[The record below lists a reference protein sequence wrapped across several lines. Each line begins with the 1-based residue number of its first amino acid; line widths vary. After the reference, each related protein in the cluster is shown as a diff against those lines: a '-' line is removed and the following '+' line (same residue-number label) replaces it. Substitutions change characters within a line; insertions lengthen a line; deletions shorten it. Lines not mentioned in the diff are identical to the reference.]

1 MATSEYVQW
10 FERGRAHQFEGRP
23 LDAMLCFR
31 RAARAEPRA
40 SDPHFVLGEVLWQLG
55 RVPDAIAAWRESAR
69 LSPSHLAPAQA
80 LAEAL
85 LATGDW
91 SGAHAAAGR
100 VLAIAP
106 DDLRAAL
113 IRAIAAAG
121 TDSAAAAASFV
132 DVGTLLA
139 RQPSYLA
146 VPALAG
152 PLAAVLD
159 RAESG
164 GAREPLL
171 DFLAQRPAQCAGAPA
186 LLVALVI
193 ERLASLPTRDMLDAW
208 VALALERSFGAG
220 EREPLRRIALA
231 LARADARAAAILCER
246 YGQLCAAAFA
256 PPVPL
261 LWPRRTA
268 GRRLRVVVLVDA
280 GDERI
285 VPFAALSADAFDVAF
300 AVFGSADL
308 PSLAGRQAIALPDE
322 PDAAA
327 ARAIALRDPDVL
339 VDLVGAERAGGPM
352 LATKPARAIWTLET
366 LRLPLRAPLVDRLCG
381 DVADAT
387 AELSA
392 HDAAQDPA
400 RDCPLD
406 AAALQATWERA
417 VRTHQSGDA
426 DSALVQYDAVLE
438 LQPGAASALFLAGVA
453 RRDKGRVA
461 GARELFVSALASAPA
476 YVDAR
481 VAAAR
486 AALAMHDPDAAVALC
501 EEGLARQ
508 SDPRL
513 ARALGDAQLAR
524 RDAVAAAAAFGAALA
539 LDPNDAEAHY
549 GQGVALQ
556 MQRQYGDAAR
566 AYQRALTLRPD
577 LTPAHFNLG
586 VLFQEQ
592 GAVDAAVAAYGE
604 VLAAEPDNVA
614 AHKNLCETL
623 QGAGR
628 IDEWLASFRRFEA
641 RCPTALPLAVQAL
654 EACQYRGDFA
664 ALGRYLD
671 GLAQERFVAA
681 GDAELVDSLEQL
693 LFLLLY
699 FDVRADTAAR
709 YAELYDEAATRFYG
723 PPLPRPGARRPGRL
737 RVGYLSGDL
746 RDHVMGKMM
755 WSAVERHDRARF
767 ELFFYSLSDKSDE
780 WTEKFRGLADRFEV
794 VAGLDA
800 RAAATR
806 IASDD
811 LDVLVDLSTH
821 TKGAQPGILALKPA
835 RVQITHV
842 ASAGTVGLS
851 AIDFKLTDRFCDVP
865 EAQAFQVETLLPM
878 DGCVYP
884 YRHVAPPAEHPFHR
898 ERLRIADDA
907 MVIGAFVNP
916 LKLSRRCLDLWRQVL
931 ARIPR
936 SLLAFSPLSPAVRG
950 AYERL
955 AAAAGIDRARL
966 VFLPQGRDEAE
977 GRARYALVDFALD
990 PLPYGGANGTLE
1002 ALDMGVPV
1010 VTLVGRRHG
1019 ERTSYSMLTNLG
1031 VTDTIAASGREYVD
1045 VAARLAEDAAF
1056 NRDVRAR
1063 IRAGIAHSPLTD
1075 MPAHARALERAY
1087 VAALAAKAP
1096 EALADAERV
1105 RDG

>member
-55 RVPDAIAAWRESAR
+55 RLSDAIAAWRESTR

-91 SGAHAAAGR
+91 TAAEVAAER

-106 DDLRAAL
+106 DEPRAAL
-113 IRAIAAAG
+113 IRAIASVRSEPAE
-121 TDSAAAAASFV
+121 SARSLGEIEA
-132 DVGTLLA
+132 LLVQA
-139 RQPSYLA
+139 PSYLA

-152 PLAAVLD
+152 PLATVLD
-159 RAESG
+159 RALPG
-164 GAREPLL
+164 GAREALL
-171 DFLAQRPAQCAGAPA
+171 DGLARRPEQLVAAPG
-186 LLVALVI
+186 LLVALVV
-193 ERLASLPTRDMLDAW
+193 ERLADTGNRDALDPWIVQTGAR
-208 VALALERSFGAG
+208 AYGAG
-220 EREPLRRIALA
+220 EREPLRRIAVA
-231 LARADARAAAILCER
+231 LAEFDPGAAASLCER
-246 YGQLCAAAFA
+246 YAQLCAAAFA

-268 GRRLRVVVLVDA
+268 ARRCRVIVLAAADDA
-280 GDERI
+280 TIEA
-285 VPFAALSADAFDVAF
+285 FAALSHNAFDVAF
-300 AVFGSADL
+300 AVFGATEP
-308 PSLAGRQAIALPDE
+308 PSIAGHTAIALPE
-322 PDAAA
+322 QPDVAA
-327 ARAIALRDPDVL
+327 ARAIALRDADVL
-339 VDLVGAERAGGPM
+339 VDLVGATRAGGPV
-352 LATKPARAIWTLET
+352 LASKPARAIWTLAT
-366 LRLPLRAPLVDRLCG
+366 LPLPHRAPLVDRICR
-381 DVADAT
+381 DVSDAT
-387 AELSA
+387 AALSA
-392 HDAAQDPA
+392 LAAEADSGS
-400 RDCPLD
+400 DCPLD
-406 AAALQATWERA
+406 ATALQAAWEGA

-426 DSALVQYDAVLE
+426 AAALAQYDAVLG
-438 LQPGAASALFLAGVA
+438 LQPGAASVLFLSGVA
-453 RRDKGRVA
+453 RRDVGDVA
-461 GARELFVSALASAPA
+461 GARERFLSAVAVAPA

-486 AALAMHDPDAAVALC
+486 AALSMGDAEAAVALC
-501 EEGLARQ
+501 EDGLARA
-508 SDPRL
+508 SDARL
-513 ARALGDAQLAR
+513 ARTLGDAQVVR
-524 RDAVAAAAAFGAALA
+524 RDGVAAAVAFASALA

-556 MQRQYGDAAR
+556 MQRRHGDAAR
-566 AYQRALTLRPD
+566 AYQRALTLRPA
-577 LTPAHFNLG
+577 LTAAHFNLG

-592 GAVDAAVAAYGE
+592 GATDAAIAAYRE
-604 VLAAEPDNVA
+604 VLAIEPDNVS

-628 IDEWLASFRRFEA
+628 IDEWLASFRRFEE
-641 RCPTALPLAVQAL
+641 RCPNALPLAVQAL
-654 EACQYRGDFA
+654 EACQHRGDFA
-664 ALGRYLD
+664 ALDRYLG
-671 GLAQERFVAA
+671 GLAEERFVAR
-681 GDAELVDSLEQL
+681 DEAELVDSLEQL

-699 FDVRADTAAR
+699 FDVSTETMAR
-709 YAELYDEAATRFYG
+709 YAELYDGAARRVYG
-723 PPLPRPGARRPGRL
+723 PPLPSLDARRAGRL
-737 RVGYLSGDL
+737 RIGYLSGDL

-755 WSAVERHDRARF
+755 WAAVERHDRERF
-767 ELFFYSLSDKSDE
+767 ELHFYSLSDKSDE
-780 WTEKFRGLADRFEV
+780 WTAKFRDLADRFEV
-794 VAGLDA
+794 VAALDP
-800 RAAATR
+800 RAAAAQ
-806 IASDD
+806 IAAAD
-811 LDVLVDLSTH
+811 LDLLVDLSTH

-851 AIDFKLTDRFCDVP
+851 TVDFKLTDRFCDVP

-884 YRHVAPPAEHPFHR
+884 YRHVAVAGDHPFQR
-898 ERLRIADDA
+898 ATFGVAESAFVIA
-907 MVIGAFVNP
+907 AFVNP
-916 LKLSRRCLDLWRQVL
+916 LKLSRRCLELWRQVL

-936 SLLAFSPLSPAVRG
+936 ARLAFSPLSPAIRG

-955 AAAAGIDRARL
+955 AAAAGIDAARL

-977 GRARYALVDFALD
+977 GRARYSLVDLALD

-1002 ALDMGVPV
+1002 ALDAGVPV

-1031 VTDTIAASGREYVD
+1031 VQDTIAASGREYIE
-1045 VAARLAEDAAF
+1045 VAARLAENSAF
-1056 NRDVRAR
+1056 MRDVRAR

-1075 MPAHARALERAY
+1075 MTAHTRALERAY
-1087 VAALAAKAP
+1087 LAALAAKAP
-1096 EALADAERV
+1096 EALADAEQARN
-1105 RDG
+1105 G